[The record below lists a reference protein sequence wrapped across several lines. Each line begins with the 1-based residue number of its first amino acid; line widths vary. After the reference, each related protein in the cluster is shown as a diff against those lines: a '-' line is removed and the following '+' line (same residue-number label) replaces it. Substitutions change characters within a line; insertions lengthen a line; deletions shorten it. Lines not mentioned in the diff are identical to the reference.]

1 MNEKALRILEYNKI
15 IDRLVECAG
24 SSMGKQLCK
33 TLMPSTDRMEITT
46 KQQETADALSRLYKH
61 GSLSFSGL
69 VDITPS
75 LKRLIVGASLGAG
88 ELLEIAKLLS
98 IAQTAKQYSHTSD
111 DMNDNDSLTFLF
123 EDLAPLTPL
132 MLEIKRCIL
141 AEDEI
146 SDDASPTLRDIR
158 RQIKQTNI
166 RLHNQLTSIVSS
178 NNNKNMLQDNIIT
191 MRNGRYC
198 IPVKQEYRGSFPG
211 MIHDQSQTG
220 STLFVEPMAVVN
232 LNNELK
238 ELAGKEQTEIERIL
252 AGLSE
257 QVAFEREEI
266 ENNLRLLTQ
275 LDFIFARAKLAKSY
289 NGTEPVF
296 NDEKRINIKQGRHP
310 LLDSHK
316 VVPINLYLGKD
327 FSMLIVTGP
336 NTGGKTVSL
345 KTVGLF
351 TLMGQSGLHIP
362 ALSNSE
368 LAVFDQVY
376 ADIGDEQS
384 IEQNLSTFS
393 SHMTNIISILNDTTE
408 NSLVLLDEL
417 CGGTDPMEGAAL
429 AIAIL
434 SQLHGKQVTTMA
446 TTHYSE
452 LKSFALST
460 AGIEN
465 ACCEFDLATLS
476 PTYRLLIGVPG
487 KSNAFAIS
495 QKLGLD
501 PFVIEDAKSQ
511 IDASARD
518 FETMIAELETRK
530 IAVEKEQEE
539 IYKKTAEVEE
549 LRRSLQQKDAE
560 IKQKRQEILTN
571 ARQQA
576 RDILTDAKE
585 TADEAIRKYN
595 GWSKHTSQNNTKK
608 MEAERSKL
616 RGKMGELDKQLA
628 YKSQAKTKKRHK
640 AEDFKIGDSV
650 FVTTLNLKGTVTS
663 LPNAKG
669 DLYVQMGILKSVV
682 NIKNLEIL
690 EEEKPKQKQQQSSGY
705 KANFMKSATISPE
718 INLLGKTVDEA
729 INELDK
735 YLDDAYL
742 SKLTQVTIIHGKGT
756 GALRSAVQ
764 SYLRK
769 QKHIKSFRSGVYGE
783 GEAGVTIV
791 EF

>member
-1 MNEKALRILEYNKI
+1 MNEKALKILEYNKI
-15 IDRLVECAG
+15 IDRLVEYA
-24 SSMGKQLCK
+24 SSPMGKEQCK
-33 TLMPSTDRMEITT
+33 TLLPSTNLMEIE
-46 KQQETADALSRLYKH
+46 QNQAETRDALRRLYQH

-69 VDITPS
+69 TDITPS
-75 LKRLIVGASLGAG
+75 LKRLMIGASLGAG
-88 ELLEIAKLLS
+88 ELLSIAKLLS
-98 IAQTAKQYSHTSD
+98 IANTAKQYSHTSD
-111 DMNDNDSLTFLF
+111 NQNDNDSLTFLF

-166 RLHNQLTSIVSS
+166 KLHNQLTSIVSS
-178 NNNKNMLQDNIIT
+178 QNNKSMLQDNIIT

-198 IPVKQEYRGSFPG
+198 IPIKQEYRSNFSG
-211 MIHDQSQTG
+211 MIHDQSQSG
-220 STLFVEPMAVVN
+220 ATLFIEPMAIVN

-238 ELAGKEQTEIERIL
+238 ELAGKEQTEIEKIL

-257 QVAFEREEI
+257 QVNFEREEI
-266 ENNLRLLTQ
+266 ENNLNLLAK
-275 LDFIFARAKLAKSY
+275 LDFIFAKAKLAKSY

-296 NDEKRINIKQGRHP
+296 NEQGNVNIKQGRHP
-310 LLDSHK
+310 LLSPQS

-327 FSMLIVTGP
+327 FTMLIVTGP

-345 KTVGLF
+345 KTIGLF
-351 TLMGQSGLHIP
+351 TLMGQAGLHIP

-368 LAVFDQVY
+368 LAVFDDVY

-393 SHMTNIISILNDTTE
+393 SHMTHIVSILNQATE
-408 NSLVLLDEL
+408 RSLVLLDEL
-417 CGGTDPMEGAAL
+417 CGGTDPMEGAGL

-434 SQLHGKQVTTMA
+434 SNLHGRQITTMA

-452 LKSFALST
+452 LKAFALST

-476 PTYRLLIGVPG
+476 PTYRLLIGLPG

-501 PFVIEDAKSQ
+501 PYIIEDARSQ
-511 IDASARD
+511 IDESARD
-518 FETMIAELETRK
+518 FEAMLEELETTK
-530 IAVEKEQEE
+530 LEIEKEREE
-539 IYKKTAEVEE
+539 IYAKTEEAEQ
-549 LRRSLQQKDAE
+549 LRRSLLEKEEEIRQK
-560 IKQKRQEILTN
+560 KKEILTN

-595 GWSKHTSQNNTKK
+595 NWGKHQGQNNTKK

-616 RGKMGELDKQLA
+616 RGKMSDLDKKLA
-628 YKSQAKTKKRHK
+628 YKSEKKKRVHYK
-640 AEDFKIGDSV
+640 PEDFNVGDNV
-650 FVTTLNLKGTVTS
+650 FVTTLNLNGIVSSTA
-663 LPNAKG
+663 NAKG
-669 DLYVQMGILKSVV
+669 ELYVQMGILRSAVSY
-682 NIKNLEIL
+682 KNLEL
-690 EEEKPKQKQQQSSGY
+690 LDQEKPKEQVGKSAQVKS
-705 KANFMKSATISPE
+705 NFLKSATISPE

-729 INELDK
+729 LTELDK

-742 SKLTQVTIIHGKGT
+742 SKLSQVTIIHGKGT
-756 GALRSAVQ
+756 GALRNAIHN
-764 SYLRK
+764 YLRK
-769 QKHIKSFRSGVYGE
+769 QKHIKSFRSGAYGE

-791 EF
+791 EL